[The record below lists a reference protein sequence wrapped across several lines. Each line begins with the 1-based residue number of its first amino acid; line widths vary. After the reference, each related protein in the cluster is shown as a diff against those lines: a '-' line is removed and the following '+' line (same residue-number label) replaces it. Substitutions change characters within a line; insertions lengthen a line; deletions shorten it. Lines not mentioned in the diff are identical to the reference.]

1 MPTRHHAFHDSTFQA
16 PPCGRTLDLDQVIS
30 DSLHSEDLDEM
41 LLDDFLTE
49 DDDVGSTDILPFILT
64 AYTPCRNSRGRLE
77 SLGSKCRVDAMS
89 EDVNFDSAPA
99 CTYCN
104 AHQPHHH
111 KRPRRCVSVNN
122 VSKYDQVCAQPNIES
137 EQISLYEPQLKRRRV
152 SNDSTTTPDL
162 SQIFGYSSDD
172 RTAPREISSN
182 SVDDTLEYRMAC
194 KNLAESIARTQLSR
208 KQLVMLLT
216 DISKQKNATTTT
228 GIQQRQQYQ
237 IHQCIANASPSAT
250 ANTFISTISLE
261 KHSILADFFSSHRST
276 LTDGLE
282 NSRRQLKMYVNYFS
296 SVGSM

>member
-64 AYTPCRNSRGRLE
+64 AYTPCLNSRGRLE

-99 CTYCN
+99 STYYN
-104 AHQPHHH
+104 AHQPHH
-111 KRPRRCVSVNN
+111 KRPCRPVSVNDL
-122 VSKYDQVCAQPNIES
+122 STYDQICAQPNIES

-172 RTAPREISSN
+172 RTAPREFSSN
-182 SVDDTLEYRMAC
+182 SVEDTLEYQMVY

-208 KQLVMLLT
+208 RKLVMLLT
-216 DISKQKNATTTT
+216 DISKQQNATTATS
-228 GIQQRQQYQ
+228 IQQKQQLQ
-237 IHQCIANASPSAT
+237 QRVANVSPNAT
-250 ANTFISTISLE
+250 ANTFISTILLE
-261 KHSILADFFSSHRST
+261 KDSILADFFSGHRRT

-282 NSRRQLKMYVNYFS
+282 NSRRQLKMHVNYHS
-296 SVGSM
+296 SVGSL

>member
-30 DSLHSEDLDEM
+30 GSLHSEDLDEM

-64 AYTPCRNSRGRLE
+64 AYTPCLNSRGRLE

-99 CTYCN
+99 CTYYN

-152 SNDSTTTPDL
+152 SADSTTTPDL
-162 SQIFGYSSDD
+162 SQMLGYSSGD
-172 RTAPREISSN
+172 RTAPREFSSN
-182 SVDDTLEYRMAC
+182 SVEDTLEYQMVY

-208 KQLVMLLT
+208 RKLVMLLT
-216 DISKQKNATTTT
+216 DISKQQNATTATS
-228 GIQQRQQYQ
+228 IQQKQQLQ
-237 IHQCIANASPSAT
+237 QRVANVSPNAT
-250 ANTFISTISLE
+250 ANTFISTILLE
-261 KHSILADFFSSHRST
+261 KDSILADFFSGHRST

-282 NSRRQLKMYVNYFS
+282 NSRRQLKMHVNYHS
-296 SVGSM
+296 SVGSL